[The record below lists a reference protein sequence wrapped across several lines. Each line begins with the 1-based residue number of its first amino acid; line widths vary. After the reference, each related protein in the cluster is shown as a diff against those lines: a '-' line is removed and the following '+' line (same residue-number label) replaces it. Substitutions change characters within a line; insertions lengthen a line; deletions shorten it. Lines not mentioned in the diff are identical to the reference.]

1 MVKSLLFVCTGN
13 SCRSV
18 MAERLFRRMTSG
30 IEVSSAGMYALPGAP
45 AAELTVQ
52 VLTEKNISAQNHQTV
67 SVSAELMKKKDLIL
81 TMTLEQRDSLRN
93 LYPSFANKI
102 FTLKEYTVG
111 FLSDIKDPLGSSIE
125 VYRQCLETINQS
137 LLSLKAKIEKINA
150 IFLLIGSDHRGFE
163 LKEFL
168 KEKFRVRQMEFKDYN
183 PEKVESVDYPD
194 IGFPL
199 ARAVLAGEGRRGI
212 LICSTGIGMS
222 IVANKVKGIR
232 AALCSN
238 LMMAR
243 LSREHN
249 DTNILVLGAEVV
261 RPEMAWQIVNVW
273 LNTPFI
279 NGRHQKRNDKI
290 AKFEEEQK

>member
-1 MVKSLLFVCTGN
+1 
-13 SCRSV
+13 
-18 MAERLFRRMTSG
+18 MTSG